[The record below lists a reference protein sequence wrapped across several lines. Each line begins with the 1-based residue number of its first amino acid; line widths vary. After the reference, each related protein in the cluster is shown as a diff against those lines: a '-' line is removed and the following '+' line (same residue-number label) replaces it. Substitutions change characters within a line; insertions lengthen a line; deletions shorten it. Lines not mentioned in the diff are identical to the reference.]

1 MAGIYIHIPFCKQ
14 ACHYCNFH
22 FSTSLHYK
30 DDMVTSL
37 LYELEM
43 RKPYLGDEVIDTVY
57 LGGGT
62 PSLLD
67 TKEINDLMNSI
78 WYHYKLSQKAEIT
91 LEANPD
97 DLNEEKL
104 EELKWSKI
112 NRLSIGIQSFSDKDL
127 KFMNR
132 AHNATEAE
140 TCIENARA
148 AGFEDLTVDLI
159 YGTPTMSDE
168 QWKAN
173 IEKVLAMDIPHI
185 SCYCL
190 TVEEKTALHKFVEM
204 GKAPPV
210 DDKKAAEQFKYL
222 TNALYAHEYEHYE
235 ISNFAKPGQY
245 SIHNSNYWKR
255 KKYLG
260 IGPGAHSFDGK
271 SRQWNVANNIKY
283 INAIRDEKL
292 DFEREELTP
301 TQQYNE
307 YVLTSLRTMWGT
319 KLSEVEK
326 WGEKFSTHFTTN
338 IQQHIN
344 DGKVVS
350 DNGTYTLSR
359 AGKLFADGIASDLF
373 YVG

>member
-30 DDMVTSL
+30 HDLVAAL
-37 LYELEM
+37 LHELEM
-43 RKPYLGDEVIDTVY
+43 RKDYIGEEIIETVY

-62 PSLLD
+62 PSLLE
-67 TKEINDLMNSI
+67 TKEINDLLYAV
-78 WYHYKLSQKAEIT
+78 WFHYNLSPKAEIT

-97 DLNEEKL
+97 DLDEEKL

-112 NRLSIGIQSFSDKDL
+112 NRLSIGIQSFSDEDL

-132 AHNATEAE
+132 AHNADEAE
-140 TCIENARA
+140 NCISLARA

-168 QWKAN
+168 QWKDN
-173 IEKVLAMDIPHI
+173 IVKVLAMDIPHI

-190 TVEEKTALHKFVEM
+190 TVEEKTALHKFVAT

-210 DDKKAAEQFKYL
+210 NDEIANQQFKYL
-222 TNALYAHEYEHYE
+222 MNALYAHDYDHYE
-235 ISNFAKPGQY
+235 ISNFAKPGHY
-245 SIHNSNYWKR
+245 SIHNSNYWKG

-260 IGPGAHSFDGK
+260 IGPGAHSFDGI
-271 SRQWNVANNIKY
+271 SRQWNVANNLKY
-283 INAIRDEKL
+283 INALREDQL
-292 DFEREELTP
+292 DFEKEKLTP
-301 TQQYNE
+301 AQQYNE

-319 KLSEVEK
+319 NLSVIEK
-326 WGEKFSTHFTTN
+326 WGDDYIAHFKKE
-338 IQQHIN
+338 IQQYI
-344 DGKVVS
+344 DTGKVIKK
-350 DNGTYTLSR
+350 NGNFILTR
-359 AGKLFADGIASDLF
+359 EGRLFADGIAGALF
-373 YVG
+373 Y